1 MSTDAKALTC
11 DDCDTPD
18 GARWNTSDGR
28 AVCDL
33 CMDWH
38 KTEPDSYGLAI
49 YAVRLQ
55 SDRGPVTVEI
65 LTTGLER
72 AARLACYIEDA
83 PRHAVKTITRR

>member
-1 MSTDAKALTC
+1 MSADA
-11 DDCDTPD
+11 
-18 GARWNTSDGR
+18 
-28 AVCDL
+28 
-33 CMDWH
+33 
-38 KTEPDSYGLAI
+38 YGLAI

-72 AARLACYIEDA
+72 AALLACHIENA